1 MPKKTVETAQNTHEL
16 IIQAAYELFLEHGYH
31 GTSMRQIAQ
40 RAGLVVGGIYNHF
53 QGKEA
58 VYQAV
63 LMAHHP
69 FNTSFPELANAR
81 GETAEEYL
89 QDAARRLVS
98 LLGSERK
105 FLRLMFIEVV
115 EFDNRHL
122 AAIIEKRLPQ
132 LQQFVQ
138 GLYTR
143 RDSLRAFPP
152 VVILRSFLGL
162 FFSYFITEIMITP
175 YLPKEFAA
183 DVFDSFIDIYL
194 RGILAARPVQAE

>member
-1 MPKKTVETAQNTHEL
+1 MSRKNLILTLKTHDL
-16 IIQAAYELFLEHGYH
+16 IIAGAYELFLEHGFH

-40 RAGLVVGGIYNHF
+40 RAGVVVGALYNHF

-63 LMAHHP
+63 LLAHHP
-69 FNTSFPELANAR
+69 FHKAFPALAEAR
-81 GETAEEYL
+81 GDTAEEYL
-89 QDAARRLVS
+89 RDAARRLVAS
-98 LLGSERK
+98 LGSERE

-122 AAIIEKRLPQ
+122 AAIIAERMPQ

-138 GLYTR
+138 GLYAR
-143 RDSLRAFPP
+143 RGALRAFAP
-152 VVILRSFLGL
+152 VVILRSFVGL

-175 YLPKEFAA
+175 YLPKEFTA
-183 DVFDSFIDIYL
+183 DVFDSFVDIYL
-194 RGILAARPVQAE
+194 RGILAAHPGPAE